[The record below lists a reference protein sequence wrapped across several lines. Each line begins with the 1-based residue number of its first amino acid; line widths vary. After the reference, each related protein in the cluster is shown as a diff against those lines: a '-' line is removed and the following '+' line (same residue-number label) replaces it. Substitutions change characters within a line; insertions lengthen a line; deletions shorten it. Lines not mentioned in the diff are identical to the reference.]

1 MSGTKRLANE
11 TTESRGVAV
20 LFGDNGRAALI
31 LKKIGDRLY
40 VKSTVRREA
49 TFGNHE
55 LLESFARSS
64 TQRTV

>member
-1 MSGTKRLANE
+1 
-11 TTESRGVAV
+11 VAV
-20 LFGDNGRAALI
+20 LIGDNGRAALI

-40 VKSTVRREA
+40 VKSTVRLEA